1 VSSALPGRLY
11 LLGPL
16 LSLLLSRP
24 ALAELQPGPLPP
36 SSSPASATPAP
47 PEPGTPLPPPE
58 PGTPLPPP
66 EPGTPLPPPEPGTP
80 LPPPEPGTPLP
91 PPPVPDKPNAAD
103 DAAAATAADEA
114 MLAELGAELREET
127 VLAAAAQPLLNL
139 YGFADLT
146 FYKYFLHRDSGFR
159 NGLYTESAF
168 AIGNLNVYLASSLGP
183 DWRSMAEVRFTYL
196 PNGSRRPVDGD
207 VERTDT
213 TASDYTGLGFE
224 RRTGSVVIERAWL
237 EYMPASWIAIR
248 GGQWLTPYGIWN
260 VDHGS
265 PTIIPANRPFTIL
278 YALLP
283 EHQTGIQVEATYDA
297 LDDLRFGAIVGL
309 SNGRGPV
316 DEYADLDSNKAL
328 TARIS
333 ATQRGRGT
341 LQLGSTLYYG
351 RYTDLSQSMVI
362 NGAGARVEDELL
374 KQFDELA
381 IAADVLYK
389 LGGFHFQAEF
399 ISSQLKYTERGR
411 PMRNAVE
418 FWPDLVRFGAY
429 TVTGYRF
436 DWFGLMPFVM
446 AEYVQITNNYE
457 PARPP
462 SDDGILHFSSGLN
475 ARPTPNVT
483 LKLQGQ
489 VGISATELPSGS
501 ALEHPL
507 YGLQSQAAWAF

>member
-1 VSSALPGRLY
+1 VSSLLPGRPY
-11 LLGPL
+11 LLGSL
-16 LSLLLSRP
+16 LSLLLSGP
-24 ALAELQPGPLPP
+24 ALAELQPEPLPTEP
-36 SSSPASATPAP
+36 PLPGSPPVSATPTQP
-47 PEPGTPLPPPE
+47 DPHTPPPNAA
-58 PGTPLPPP
+58 T
-66 EPGTPLPPPEPGTP
+66 
-80 LPPPEPGTPLP
+80 P
-91 PPPVPDKPNAAD
+91 PPPDTGTPPPPDTGTPPPPAAVPTTPNAA
-103 DAAAATAADEA
+103 AAAAAAADEA
-114 MLAELGAELREET
+114 VLAELGAEVREET
-127 VLAAAAQPLLNL
+127 VLGAAAQPLLSL
-139 YGFADLT
+139 YGFADFT

-159 NGLYTESAF
+159 NLLYTESAF
-168 AIGNLNVYLASSLGP
+168 AVGNLNLYLASSLGQ
-183 DWRSMAEVRFTYL
+183 DWSSMAEVRFTYM
-196 PNGSRRPVDGD
+196 PNGSRSQVDGD

-213 TASDYTGLGFE
+213 TARDYTGLGFE

-265 PTIIPANRPFTIL
+265 PTIIPVNRPFTIL
-278 YALLP
+278 YSLLP
-283 EHQTGIQVEATYDA
+283 ERQTGIQIEGTYDA
-297 LDDLRFGAIVGL
+297 MDDLRFGAIVGL

-333 ATQRGRGT
+333 ATLRGRGT

-351 RYTDLSQSMVI
+351 RYTDLSQRTVV

-374 KQFDELA
+374 EQFDELA

-399 ISSQLKYTERGR
+399 ISSQQKFTEHGR

-462 SDDGILHFSSGLN
+462 SDDGFVHFSSGLN

-489 VGISATELPSGS
+489 VGVSATELPSGS